1 MATATTSATKLPGYE
16 TTFITKVDLTD
27 EALKTLKDRL
37 NGVVKA
43 YTGELV
49 YNEDWGKRKF
59 AYPIQKEVRGH
70 YTYMVYTGKGDVVA
84 ELERNLRLNDQ
95 VLRFMTVNLAK
106 EFNKDAY
113 TKEQGAGTLLKRED
127 KPAGTETPVVAT
139 ETKAKE

>member
-1 MATATTSATKLPGYE
+1 MATANTSGKFPGYE
-16 TTFITKVDLTD
+16 TTIITKVELADD
-27 EALKTLKDRL
+27 ALKALKDRL

-43 YTGELV
+43 YNGELV
-49 YNEDWGKRKF
+49 YGEDWGKRKF

-106 EFNKDAY
+106 EFDKEVF
-113 TKEQGAGTLLKRED
+113 TKEMAAGTQLKRED
-127 KPAGTETPVVAT
+127 KPAGSETSTSV
-139 ETKAKE
+139 ENKA